1 MEGKERTK
9 GYRKGE
15 NKGNVGKCKAGKGDI
30 KRGGERRGKGNGE
43 EKGMGKEER

>member
-30 KRGGERRGKGNGE
+30 KRGGKWNERGE
-43 EKGMGKEER
+43 QEWERERQK